1 MTAQTK
7 KEPQQMAQH
16 NSLEKALEV
25 APRARSARRRLAPV
39 GASALVAA
47 LLARIVRR
55 GALEWTDADGR
66 THHFG
71 PGGTPDVAVRLLD
84 RSLPRRLLTQPN
96 LALGEAWMDGRLVL
110 QRGTLR
116 EFLDLLT
123 SGGPEAID
131 SLPGSRLRVIA
142 DRLLSRWRHHNP
154 TARARANVAHHYD
167 LSDALYD
174 LFLDRERQYSCAYFE
189 RGDETLDEAQAAKM
203 RRIAAKLV
211 LDRPGLRVLDIGS
224 GWGGLARSLA
234 RNASAEVTG
243 ITLSQEQLAYATA
256 RSEAEGLSDRVRF
269 HLRDY
274 RHERDRYDRIVSVG
288 MFEHVGP
295 SHYDA
300 YFATLAR
307 LLKPDGVALLHS
319 IGIMGPDGGSDP
331 WFRKY
336 IFPGGYC
343 PTLSQ
348 AIAAAERAGLWVT
361 DVEVLRLHYAETL
374 RHWQERFVARRDDAR
389 ALYDERFCRMWEF
402 YLAACEAGFRNGRT
416 MVFQLQLAHRRDAV
430 PLTRTYID
438 GTGRAQPSPDLA

>member
-1 MTAQTK
+1 MSEHTSFDPGLDRPRPANLAR
-7 KEPQQMAQH
+7 KEPP
-16 NSLEKALEV
+16 AL
-25 APRARSARRRLAPV
+25 

-47 LLARIVRR
+47 LLARLVRR
-55 GALEWTDADGR
+55 GTLDWTDAEGR
-66 THHFG
+66 TRRLG
-71 PGGTPDVAVRLLD
+71 PGGVPEVAVRILD
-84 RSLPRRLLTQPN
+84 RSLPRRLLSQPS
-96 LALGEAWMDGRLVL
+96 LVLGEAWMDGRIIL

-131 SLPGSRLRVIA
+131 SLPGRRMRAIA
-142 DRLLSRWRHHNP
+142 DRLLSRWRHRNP
-154 TARARANVAHHYD
+154 TARAKSNVAHHYD

-174 LFLDRERQYSCAYFE
+174 LFLDDERQYSCAYFAH
-189 RGDETLDEAQAAKM
+189 DDATLDEAQAAKM
-203 RRIAAKLV
+203 RRIAAKLM
-211 LDRPGLRVLDIGS
+211 LDRPGLTVLDIGS

-234 RNASAEVTG
+234 RDGKADVTG
-243 ITLSQEQLAYATA
+243 ITLSKEQLAHATA
-256 RSEAEGLSDRVRF
+256 QTKAEGLSDRVRF

-274 RHERDRYDRIVSVG
+274 RHERNRYDRIVSVG

-295 SHYDA
+295 SDYDT
-300 YFATLAR
+300 YFSTMAR

-319 IGIMGPDGGSDP
+319 IGIMGTEGGSDP
-331 WFRKY
+331 WIRKY

-374 RHWQERFVARRDDAR
+374 RHWQERFAARRDEAR

-438 GTGRAQPSPDLA
+438 GAGRAQPFPDRA